1 MRGRLER
8 IVRPQRFFA
17 GGRWANAE
25 PAADLEV
32 LLVLPSRSTA
42 DAAFAVLGEVTREGW
57 T

>member
-17 GGRWANAE
+17 GGRCAKAE
-25 PAADLEV
+25 PAADLEA
-32 LLVLPSRSTA
+32 LLVLPSLSTA
-42 DAAFAVLGEVTREGW
+42 EAAFAALGEVTREGL